1 MDYGEIGNYSRS
13 GASLAINSGAAIL
26 PIAHNAGSCWPA
38 HRFIKHPGTIHVI
51 IGKPIDSTGRKSK
64 ELTEEVKDWI
74 ETTIAG
80 L

>member
-1 MDYGEIGNYSRS
+1 VGNYSRS
-13 GASLAINSGAAIL
+13 GTSLAIKTGAPIV

-38 HRFIKHPGTIHVI
+38 HRFVKTPGTIHVI

-64 ELTEEVKDWI
+64 ELTDEIKNWI
-74 ETTIAG
+74 ETTIEN